1 MTDDFT
7 KCDGCKAMGPK
18 DPLCPG
24 CYANLGLIV
33 RLKADLKQVTAELE
47 ECEPTDEEYAEI
59 NRSVGELFSVSRSR
73 SASRSV

>member
-33 RLKADLKQVTAELE
+33 RLKADLKQAVVVMAALGQKRT
-47 ECEPTDEEYAEI
+47 
-59 NRSVGELFSVSRSR
+59 
-73 SASRSV
+73 